1 MAVPKRKFA
10 GSEILI
16 QAESQGIEVWAEVA
30 KEGNLLS
37 ENDVLTKPENQRPEG
52 HYREAI
58 SSIFHCCLVA
68 RICKFSDAYGLGRRL
83 DSPKSREE
91 KAKEGQVSYNRPSL
105 TR

>member
-1 MAVPKRKFA
+1 MAVPKRKLA

-16 QAESQGIEVWAEVA
+16 QGESQGIEVRAEVA

-68 RICKFSDAYGLGRRL
+68 RICKFSDAYRSAEGWRALNREKKKQKRGRFHTTAPL
-83 DSPKSREE
+83 
-91 KAKEGQVSYNRPSL
+91 
-105 TR
+105 